1 MSAFPRKVVVLPLVS
16 ALSLLLAACST
27 TAADQGSSSEET
39 TSIDSE
45 LALSQRAAVFTLSNE
60 AQNAV
65 LAFKRG
71 LDGSITPAGRTPT
84 SGVGT
89 GGGLGSQ
96 GALAITPN
104 GHWLVA
110 VNAGSHDV
118 SVFSVS
124 GTSLRLASVT
134 PSGGQ
139 MPISVA
145 TRSGLVYV
153 LNAGGSGNVAGFR
166 LDGYGRLKPISG
178 ATRPLST
185 SASGPAQVAITHDL
199 RNVVVTEKATSS
211 VVTYA
216 VYEDGSLGG
225 AAVTAS
231 SGQTPFGFALTS
243 DGTLVVSEAVG
254 AAAGAGTVSSY
265 RVGNSSMPSLRSSS
279 VRTNQTAP
287 CWVAITGDDAY
298 AYSANTP
305 SGTVSG
311 FSIDTAGGLT
321 VLPGD
326 GRAAV
331 TGEGSRPT
339 DLAVSRGAPFL
350 YVLEAGAHAIT
361 VFQVRGDGSLVPAQ
375 VPCAEDL
382 PASTVGLVVI

>member
-1 MSAFPRKVVVLPLVS
+1 MSAFSRRAVVSPLVAS
-16 ALSLLLAACST
+16 LSLLLAAC
-27 TAADQGSSSEET
+27 AAPADQAPNSDDAASV
-39 TSIDSE
+39 DSE
-45 LALSQRAAVFTLSNE
+45 LSLAQRAAVFTLSNE
-60 AQNAV
+60 TQNAV

-71 LDGSITPAGRTPT
+71 LDGSLTPASRTPT
-84 SGVGT
+84 GGAGT

-96 GALAITPN
+96 GALALTPN

-110 VNAGSHDV
+110 VNPGSDSV

-124 GTSLRLASVT
+124 GPSLRLTSVT

-145 TRSGLVYV
+145 ARGGLVYV
-153 LNAGGSGNVAGFR
+153 LNAGVSGNVAGFQ
-166 LDGYGRLKPISG
+166 LDGYGRLQRIAG
-178 ATRPLST
+178 ATRSLST
-185 SASGPAQVAITHDL
+185 SASGPAQVAITPDL

-211 VVTYA
+211 IVTYA
-216 VYEDGSLGG
+216 IYEDGSLGG

-265 RVGNSSMPSLRSSS
+265 RVGNSAVPSLRSAS
-279 VRTNQTAP
+279 VHTNQTAP
-287 CWVAITGDDAY
+287 CWVAVTGDDAW

-305 SGTVSG
+305 SGTITG
-311 FSIDTAGGLT
+311 FSIDTSGGLSLLNDGGRT
-321 VLPGD
+321 ALIGD
-326 GRAAV
+326 G
-331 TGEGSRPT
+331 TKPT

-350 YVLEAGAHAIT
+350 YVLEAGAHAISA
-361 VFQVRGDGSLVPAQ
+361 FQVREDGSLVPTGA
-375 VPCAEDL
+375 PGADAL
-382 PASTVGLVVI
+382 PTSTVGLVAL